1 MIGHVHKLLKFSL
14 SDKIIVS
21 SALLTLI
28 GLSTLLTLIGCGD
41 SNERPMK
48 VWTEVHKEYPD
59 GTVIKWEIKG
69 AASVKNGCISWI
81 KNNQEEVCVCG
92 SISVIIHRDPIEVL
106 AKATDNEKDEAKEGG
121 KEKKE
126 ESK

>member
-1 MIGHVHKLLKFSL
+1 MIGHDHKPLKFSL
-14 SDKIIVS
+14 GSTIVM
-21 SALLTLI
+21 LC
-28 GLSTLLTLIGCGD
+28 TLLTFIGCGD

-92 SISVIIHRDPIEVL
+92 SISVIIHRDPIEVP